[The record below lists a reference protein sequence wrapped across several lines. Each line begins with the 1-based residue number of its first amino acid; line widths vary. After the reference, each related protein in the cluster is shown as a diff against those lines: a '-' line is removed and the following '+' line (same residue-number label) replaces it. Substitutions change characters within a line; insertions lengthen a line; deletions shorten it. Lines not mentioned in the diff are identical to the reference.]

1 MIHTVH
7 IDDTTANGK
16 RLIQDMR
23 KNKDGV
29 EIEENNK
36 VAEAP
41 AGYVTGDEF
50 ERLVKEKVSKYYKD
64 NGLL

>member
-16 RLIQDMR
+16 RLMQDMR
-23 KNKDGV
+23 MNKDGV

-41 AGYVTGDEF
+41 AGYLTSDEF
-50 ERLVKEKVSKYYKD
+50 WKEADKRIAKVCKD
-64 NGLL
+64 HGIL